1 MDKKEGSKKVKQ
13 AVQNVVD
20 LDSPRGIK
28 QVISMPNLVDYPNFD
43 IVEKKANLLYRIVED
58 LAIIFVMEIK
68 ALLVGKIV
76 VENQKRNNV
85 IFENVQ
91 NVVVNHFI
99 VEKDFKVRKV
109 VLEENRKRRAKPS
122 LKNIVV

>member
-13 AVQNVVD
+13 AVQNVAD
-20 LDSPRGIK
+20 LDSPKGIK

-43 IVEKKANLLYRIVED
+43 IVEKRANLLYRIVED
-58 LAIIFVMEIK
+58 LAIIFVMETK

-76 VENQKRNNV
+76 VENRKRNNA

-109 VLEENRKRRAKPS
+109 VLEENQKRRVKPS

>member
-13 AVQNVVD
+13 AVQNVAD
-20 LDSPRGIK
+20 LDSPKGIK